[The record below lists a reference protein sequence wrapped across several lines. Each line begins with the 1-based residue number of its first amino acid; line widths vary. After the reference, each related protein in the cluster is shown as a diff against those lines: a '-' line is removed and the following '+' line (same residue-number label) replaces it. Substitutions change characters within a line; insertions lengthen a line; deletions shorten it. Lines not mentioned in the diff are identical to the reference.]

1 MKRFFPVALATALAL
16 ATAHVPAA
24 TAASPSSSVTPQ
36 LDDELMTSYA
46 HLVEDFYK
54 KVDRQAALTG
64 AHDALVAY
72 LKAQHVANPTLPPLR
87 ATEDDTANVRAL
99 EHEVSLAVET
109 YGANLKPVESLS
121 PSTQLTYAAISG
133 VLGSVKDRYTVFLS
147 PKEYAEL
154 NEGLDGTSFGGVGI
168 SYSLD
173 DKTKFLHVEN
183 VILDG
188 PSDKAGLQ
196 PEDLITAIDGKPVP
210 QILQGATVLEAQ
222 QKRITNALR
231 GDPGTRVTLAI
242 QRNGKDIGPVTITRQ
257 TIHQPSVLSKML
269 PGNVGYVQL
278 AVFGQTTGHELDT
291 ALKRLD
297 SEGAKAYVLD
307 LRYNGGGYLN
317 AAVDVSSKFISTG
330 PIVSVQSRAGTDTEY
345 DAENTAIPP
354 RPLAVLVNQYTASA
368 SEITAGAIQDSG
380 VGTLVG
386 TKTFGKGVVQS
397 IWSLHDGSAVKIT
410 TARYFTPKGHDIN
423 LVGIEPQIVS
433 ALAKNQK
440 IRLGDPGQDPQLTAA
455 MNFLNARIAESN
467 GSTPSAAPGTA
478 GTATSTTPGGAAAPG
493 AAAPAATPGH

>member
-1 MKRFFPVALATALAL
+1 MKRFFPVALAAALAL

-24 TAASPSSSVTPQ
+24 TAAAPPTSLNAQQSE
-36 LDDELMTSYA
+36 ELVTSYA

-72 LKAQHVANPTLPPLR
+72 LKTQHVANPTLPALH
-87 ATEDDTANVRAL
+87 ASEDDTANVRAL
-99 EHEVSLAVET
+99 SREVSTAVDT
-109 YGANLKPVESLS
+109 YGTNLKPVDSLA
-121 PSTQLTYAAISG
+121 PATQLTYAAISG
-133 VLGSVKDRYTVFLS
+133 VLGSVKDRYTTFLT

-154 NEGLDGTSFGGVGI
+154 NQGLDGTSFGGVGI

-183 VILDG
+183 VILNG

-210 QILQGATVLEAQ
+210 QILEGTSVLEAQ

-242 QRNGKDIGPVTITRQ
+242 QRNGQRVGPVTITRE

-269 PGNVGYVQL
+269 PNNVGYVQL

-317 AAVDVSSKFISTG
+317 AAVDVSSKFISSG

-345 DAENTAIPP
+345 DAENTAIAP

-380 VGTLVG
+380 VGTLIG

-397 IWSLHDGSAVKIT
+397 IWSLRDGSAVKIT
-410 TARYFTPKGHDIN
+410 TARYFTPKGRDIN
-423 LVGIEPQIVS
+423 TVGIEPEIVS
-433 ALAKNQK
+433 SLAKNQK
-440 IRLGDPGQDPQLTAA
+440 IRLGDPAQDPQLVSAI
-455 MNFLNARIAESN
+455 NFLNGRIAAEN
-467 GSTPSAAPGTA
+467 PGTTTSTPASPAAPMASTA
-478 GTATSTTPGGAAAPG
+478 PNNP
-493 AAAPAATPGH
+493 PH